1 MNISH
6 AMRLLRL
13 VSIRL
18 ISIRPYG
25 TTQSKR
31 LLNLKIA
38 MTKNAPIRILTF
50 IFIHS
55 KNQQM
60 LNYFSNDDFL
70 LAKMEKIVYNI

>member
-18 ISIRPYG
+18 
-25 TTQSKR
+25 R
-31 LLNLKIA
+31 LLNLKLA
-38 MTKNAPIRILTF
+38 MTKNSPIRILTF
-50 IFIHS
+50 TFIYS
-55 KNQQM
+55 QNQQM